1 MAELMA
7 RTVYQQAANDL
18 FKESPLPLEEMLLSA
33 VVRHR
38 IGEII
43 AGSAQEPQAY
53 WRDKAAG

>member
-7 RTVYQQAANDL
+7 RSVYQQAAKDL
-18 FKESPLPLEEMLLSA
+18 FKESPLPLEQHFYSA

-43 AGSAQEPQAY
+43 ARSAQEPQAY
-53 WRDKAAG
+53 WRDYAAG